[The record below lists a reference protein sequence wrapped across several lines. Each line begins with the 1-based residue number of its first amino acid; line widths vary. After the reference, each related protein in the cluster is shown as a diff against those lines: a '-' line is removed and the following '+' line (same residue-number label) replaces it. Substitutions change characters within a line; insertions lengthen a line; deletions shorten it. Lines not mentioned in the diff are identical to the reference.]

1 MSTIVDE
8 KLDTIVSAIE
18 QRLFNNLLK
27 PTLNT
32 IERNFSMSIDDLKQK
47 INLINDT
54 FVHTKQN
61 VNSEVL
67 KTNYNTYGED
77 KMFGNNHTRNKNK
90 SENIHT
96 VAEKLHEKLNEK
108 ERKLH
113 KLQMETN
120 LYLKEKKLFSPK
132 NYY

>member
-1 MSTIVDE
+1 M
-8 KLDTIVSAIE
+8 
-18 QRLFNNLLK
+18 LK

-32 IERNFSMSIDDLKQK
+32 IERNFSMSIDDLKHK
-47 INLINDT
+47 INQINDT
-54 FVHTKQN
+54 FVQTKQN
-61 VNSEVL
+61 VNTEIV
-67 KTNYNTYGED
+67 KANYQTYGEER
-77 KMFGNNHTRNKNK
+77 MFTNNNTRNKNK

-120 LYLKEKKLFSPK
+120 LYLKEKKVFSPK